1 MRIHRSFR
9 WLAVIVWVGFIWFM
23 SSHSVPPG
31 DPIGKVADIIRTI
44 PVQLTLPGTSV
55 EFMVGK
61 AGHLLAYSLL
71 GVLLLAAT
79 WGRLKNRVLG
89 VMLIG
94 VMVAVIDETRQY
106 FVPGREAAVRDVVID
121 AVGLAIG
128 IIIALSLRKAYL
140 TRLAQGEAF
149 CSSRQ

>member
-1 MRIHRSFR
+1 MRLHRSFR
-9 WLAVIVWVGFIWFM
+9 WLAVIVWVGFIWYM

-31 DPIGKVADIIRTI
+31 DPIGRVADVVRTI
-44 PVQLTLPGTSV
+44 PVRLTLPGRSM

-61 AGHLLAYSLL
+61 VGHLLEYALL
-71 GVLLLAAT
+71 GALLLAAT

-94 VMVAVIDETRQY
+94 VMVAAIDETRQY

-121 AVGLAIG
+121 AVGLMIG
-128 IIIALSLRKAYL
+128 IVIAMSVRKAYL
-140 TRLAQGEAF
+140 KRRATVT
-149 CSSRQ
+149 

>member
-9 WLAVIVWVGFIWFM
+9 WLAVIVWVSFIWYM

-31 DPIGKVADIIRTI
+31 DPIGRVADVVRAI
-44 PVQLTLPGTSV
+44 PVRLTLPGRSM

-61 AGHLLAYSLL
+61 AGHVLEYALL

-89 VMLIG
+89 VMVIG
-94 VMVAVIDETRQY
+94 VMVAAIDETRQY
-106 FVPGREAAVRDVVID
+106 FVQGREAAVRDVVID
-121 AVGLAIG
+121 AVGLMIG
-128 IIIALSLRKAYL
+128 IVIAMNVRKAYL
-140 TRLAQGEAF
+140 KRRATVTRQ
-149 CSSRQ
+149 QV